1 MHIDF
6 ESVSMVTSQRSFCPV
21 LEREGHELSR
31 LPSVSMWT
39 SWHFKN
45 IAFCF
50 LKKLPKV
57 FNSPISNPSL
67 QKETINM
74 ISSHCVKYQDACT
87 EAVDP
92 ERMKTRLQTSEPA
105 TDRKRIWTFSGG
117 SRRDSEKVEH
127 SKRSKGEVT
136 HS

>member
-87 EAVDP
+87 EAV
-92 ERMKTRLQTSEPA
+92 
-105 TDRKRIWTFSGG
+105 G
-117 SRRDSEKVEH
+117 SRAHENSSADVRACNGQKKNMDLF
-127 SKRSKGEVT
+127 RWLQKGQ
-136 HS
+136 